1 LDAISLPPGY
11 RIAYTGLYVE
21 LDRAAVMLAAAA
33 VAALLLMSGRR
44 FPIVSCALASSTCSS
59 RCVEHELDTD
69 SCCPI
74 LYPTNVVNF
83 AAFRRQDFVH
93 TFNTA
98 LLRAVL

>member
-33 VAALLLMSGRR
+33 IAALLLMSGRR

-59 RCVEHELDTD
+59 HCVEPEPDTD
-69 SCCPI
+69 ACCPI